1 VELLKVENLA
11 IGENTQNGKILV
23 EDVSFNL
30 KKGETIGVVG
40 ESGSGKTVTSMSIP
54 NLLPGDLKIAR
65 GNIFF
70 EGKDLVNFSEREL
83 ENIRGLEIGIIFQNP
98 ISSLN
103 PLMRVGKQIKEVITI
118 HRKISDKEATK
129 LVEEALLDVGFNNP
143 AEIAKRY
150 PHELSGGQGQ
160 RIGIA
165 MAIANRPKL
174 IIADES
180 TTALDVRLQVQ
191 VLKILKQIQI
201 KYNTAIIFISHD
213 LGIIRKVADK
223 IIVMYH
229 GQIIEKGSAEKI
241 LNSPRHPYTYGLI
254 KSLPGNFKRG
264 EKIQSM
270 EGTIPGKKEKI
281 EGCFF
286 YKRCFKK
293 TEDCCVRKITLNKI
307 GKNHYVRCIHPLGEK
322 YERNS

>member
-1 VELLKVENLA
+1 MELLKVENLA
-11 IGENTQNGKILV
+11 IGENIKNGRILV

-40 ESGSGKTVTSMSIP
+40 ESGSGKTVTTMSIP

-70 EGKDLVNFSEREL
+70 EGKDLTKFSEEEL
-83 ENIRGLEIGIIFQNP
+83 GTIRGLDIGIIFQNP

-103 PLMRVGKQIKEVITI
+103 PLMKVGKQIKEVITI
-118 HRKISDKEATK
+118 HKKISEKEAEK
-129 LVEEALLDVGFNNP
+129 LVEEALLNVGFSNP
-143 AEIAKRY
+143 DEIAKRY

-165 MAIANRPKL
+165 MAIANKPKL

-180 TTALDVRLQVQ
+180 TTALDVRLQLQ
-191 VLKILKQIQI
+191 VLKILKQIQL

-229 GQIIEKGSAEKI
+229 GQIIEKGSAEEI
-241 LNSPRHPYTYGLI
+241 LNTPKHPYTYGLI
-254 KSLPGNFKRG
+254 ASLPENFKRG

-270 EGTIPGKKEKI
+270 EGTVPGKREKI

-293 TEDCCVRKITLNKI
+293 TKDCCTHKITLNKI
-307 GKNHYVRCIHPLGEK
+307 EKNHYVRCIHPLGD
-322 YERNS
+322 ERKA